1 MRKLVILCLAAGMLG
16 CASLPKLHVGV
27 GVSAVIPEVSTLENT
42 YMLDGFVRV
51 DALAFQ
57 AEVSVGYK
65 KYDYDPDGAGGA
77 QEGELTQVPVAATL
91 RYMAG
96 PGLIRLIVGG
106 GLVWNINDID
116 EIATING
123 IDDAV
128 GYRAVLGIDI
138 KVIDDVRISIEGI
151 YDFSES
157 DIDMGFAGDTV
168 DTSGVIGRV
177 AIAYNF

>member
-1 MRKLVILCLAAGMLG
+1 MRKLVVLCLAAGMIG
-16 CASLPKLHVGV
+16 CVSLPKLHVGV
-27 GVSAVIPEVSTLENT
+27 GASAVIPEESTLENT

-51 DALAFQ
+51 DALALQ

-65 KYDYDPDGAGGA
+65 KYDYDPDGAGA
-77 QEGELTQVPVAATL
+77 QEGELTQIPVAATL

-128 GYRAVLGIDI
+128 GYRGILGIDI
-138 KVIDDVRISIEGI
+138 KVIDDVRISIEAI
-151 YDFSES
+151 YDFNEA
-157 DIDMGFAGDTV
+157 DIDAVAGGSTV